1 MDGFGSLTH
10 GTCKLRIF
18 QKLNTRFRLFVGR
31 IGMTI
36 LNNFRFLPNLT
47 QESIQCLYEK
57 LSFMTRWKLYFK
69 ELDRYVNLRDG
80 GQT

>member
-1 MDGFGSLTH
+1 MNGFGSLTH

-18 QKLNTRFRLFVGR
+18 QKLNTRFRLLVSR

-36 LNNFRFLPNLT
+36 LNNVRFLANLT

-57 LSFMTRWKLYFK
+57 LSFMARWKLFFK
-69 ELDRYVNLRDG
+69 ELDMYVNLRG
-80 GQT
+80 